1 MSVKTL
7 DHVNIRTSLL
17 EETYGFYTR
26 LLGLTLEP
34 APGRKDLR
42 MGGWLCDE
50 ARRPVVHVGLADAAP
65 GHGNEGTAA
74 RRGGGAIDHVAFEC
88 EDYDAM
94 HAQLSQEGRSLRIAD
109 IPAIGLRQIFIE
121 DPNGITVELN
131 FREA

>member
-7 DHVNIRTSLL
+7 DHVNIRTSLP
-17 EETYGFYTR
+17 EETFGFYTR
-26 LLGLTLEP
+26 LLGLTLEHT
-34 APGRKDLR
+34 PGRKDFS

-50 ARRPVVHVGLADAAP
+50 ARRPVVHVGLADAHP
-65 GHGNEGTAA
+65 GHGNEGTGA
-74 RRGGGAIDHVAFEC
+74 RRGGAAIDHVAFEC

-131 FREA
+131 FRGA